1 MSTLS
6 KIRNNIGLVI
16 VLIVISLAAFI
27 LTDFFTGKTRGM
39 GSTNNVAGEVAG
51 TEIPVTEINDRVE
64 LYSRGSQEQSKEQM
78 DELERQV
85 WQEIVQ
91 EVINNEEYNSIGMG
105 VSDQEE
111 SMLYFGPITNQYI
124 YQFPWFRDSLGQFNP
139 DVVRMRFQQADQ
151 IDINR
156 PNSEMELNFKLDM
169 LNLKKF
175 LITNRLV
182 TKWQAMVNGSALV
195 SDNEVRKANV
205 DQQKRVDITYV
216 TVPFASIL
224 DDQVTV
230 GDNDYQDYYNS
241 IKEVFKRENEQVSV
255 KYTAFPVSPS
265 ALDSADARVEID
277 EYRDGFLE
285 AEDAFQYAFLSSNAP
300 NIDTSMQ
307 SFVSMPQA
315 LRGVSKT
322 DSIVG
327 PVMGQNGYELLRVV
341 NSMEGENAV
350 VNARHI
356 VVQIKGNTAQDSVD
370 ARQAAYD
377 IRRQV
382 NADPASFAQLVL
394 EKSDDFQSK
403 ASAGEM
409 GWVDPA
415 AYGPD
420 FQKDVTEAAIGSFIV
435 TNSPRGYHVIQVQDR
450 SKMLYSFARL
460 SRTIGISSA
469 TDDSVSKRASQYASR
484 VLAGENMDSILT
496 EFPEAITA
504 TSPAMDASAYQL
516 RGVKDGRP
524 VISWAFTQEAG
535 ATSEDL
541 IKTEDAFVVARVVT
555 KGGND
560 YVPMV
565 EVRDQLTTAVRQM
578 VKGRQIKAKLAGLGG
593 DLPGMVAGYGE
604 GATSGTAPGLTFSSG
619 SIPGLGNE
627 PKVVGRALGMTQG
640 QVSEPII
647 GTNGVYVIKV
657 DKITEAP
664 DLQDNDINIRRQ
676 AMLQAKQGQVY
687 QNLTN
692 GMREAAKIKDTRY
705 LFPSL

>member
-51 TEIPVTEINDRVE
+51 TDIPVTEINDRVE
-64 LYSRGSQEQSKEQM
+64 LYSRGRQEQSKEEM

-91 EVINNEEYNSIGMG
+91 EVINNKEYNSIGMG

-124 YQFPWFRDSLGQFNP
+124 YQFPWFRDSLGQFSP
-139 DVVRMRFQQADQ
+139 DMIRMRFQQADQ
-151 IDINR
+151 IDINQ
-156 PNSEMELNFKLDM
+156 PSSEVELNFKLDM

-175 LITNRLV
+175 LTTNRLV
-182 TKWQAMVNGSALV
+182 AKWQTMVNGSALV
-195 SDNEVRKANV
+195 SDNEVRKTSI
-205 DQQKRVDITYV
+205 DQQKRVDITYL

-230 GDNDYQDYYNS
+230 GDDDYQDYYNS
-241 IKEVFKRENEQVSV
+241 IKGVFKRENEQVSV
-255 KYTAFPVSPS
+255 KYTVFPVSAS
-265 ALDSADARVEID
+265 AADSTEAQVEID
-277 EYRDGFLE
+277 EYKQGFLE
-285 AEDAFQYAFLSSNAP
+285 SEDAFQYAFLSSNAA
-300 NIDTSMQ
+300 NIDTSLQ
-307 SFVSMPQA
+307 SFATLPAA
-315 LRGVSKT
+315 LRGVSKS
-322 DSIVG
+322 DSVVG
-327 PVMGQNGYELLRVV
+327 PILGQNGYELLRVV
-341 NSMEGENAV
+341 KSVEGENAV
-350 VNARHI
+350 VNTRHI
-356 VVQIKGNTAQDSVD
+356 VIQIKGNTAQDSTD
-370 ARQAAYD
+370 ARQAAFD

-382 NADPASFAQLVL
+382 EADPGSFVQLVF

-409 GWVDPA
+409 GWIDPA
-415 AYGPD
+415 AYGPE
-420 FQKDVTEAAIGSFIV
+420 FQEDVNKAEIGRFIV

-484 VLAGENMDSILT
+484 VLSGENMDSILT

-504 TSPAMDASAYQL
+504 ISPAMDASAYQL

-524 VISWAFTQEAG
+524 VIAWAFANEAG
-535 ATSEDL
+535 DTSEDL
-541 IKTEDAFVVARVVT
+541 IKTEDAFVIGRVVT

-565 EVRDQLTTAVRQM
+565 EVRDQLTPAVRQM
-578 VKGRQIKAKLAGLGG
+578 VKGRQIKAKLASMGG
-593 DLPGMVAGYGE
+593 DLASMVAGYGE
-604 GATSGTAPGLTFSSG
+604 GATSGTAPGLTFASG
-619 SIPGLGNE
+619 AVPGLGNE

-640 QVSEPII
+640 QTSEPII
-647 GTNGVYVIKV
+647 GNNGVYVIKV

-664 DLQDNDINIRRQ
+664 DLQENDINIRRQ
-676 AMLQAKQGQVY
+676 AMLQTKQGQVY
-687 QNLTN
+687 QTLTN
-692 GMREAAKIKDTRY
+692 GMREVANIKDTRY